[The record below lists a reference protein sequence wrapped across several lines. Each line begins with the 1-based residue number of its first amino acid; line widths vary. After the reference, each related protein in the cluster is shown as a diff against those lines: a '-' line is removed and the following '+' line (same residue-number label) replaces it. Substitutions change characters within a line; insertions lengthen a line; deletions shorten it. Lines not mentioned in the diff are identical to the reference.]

1 MTAPTCCL
9 CGADETQGPL
19 DPRRCYDQPAGS
31 VRCVS
36 VNECSLRAELRD
48 AKAERDKAREQRD
61 AVQAQNVDRGIALRD
76 LRAAVLAVAV
86 LLDQGIDRRAAARE
100 LRKAVQP

>member
-9 CGADETQGPL
+9 CGADESQGPL

-48 AKAERDKAREQRD
+48 
-61 AVQAQNVDRGIALRD
+61 
-76 LRAAVLAVAV
+76 LRAEVMRVAGA
-86 LLDQGIDRRAAARE
+86 LEMAWGADARNAARE
-100 LRKAVQP
+100 LRKAVTP